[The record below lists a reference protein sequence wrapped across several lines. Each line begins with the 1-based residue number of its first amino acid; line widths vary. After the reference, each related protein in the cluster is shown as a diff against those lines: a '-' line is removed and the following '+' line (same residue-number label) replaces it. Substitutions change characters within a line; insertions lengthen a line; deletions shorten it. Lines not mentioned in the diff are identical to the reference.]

1 MRFFGAKTVTRSRSG
16 QVDLLIVF
24 DRACGRNYT
33 RPRFAGRTRLITD
46 SLFTCWLTLGQ
57 STLTLVP
64 PALSLWERRANPD
77 DALTSAHH
85 LLSRSRGLNYTPN
98 EWRRCSFH
106 VMKII
111 SYSSTLMNNI
121 YPTLCLNKKNYTPNE
136 CGSFKTTLQASGE
149 VLKLHSKQVG

>member
-16 QVDLLIVF
+16 QVDHLIVF

-77 DALTSAHH
+77 NALTPAHH
-85 LLSRSRGLNYTPN
+85 LLSRSRVLNYTPN
-98 EWRRCSFH
+98 EWRRLISRDEDRFH
-106 VMKII
+106 SHPLWWTTYIQHFAWI
-111 SYSSTLMNNI
+111 
-121 YPTLCLNKKNYTPNE
+121 KKNYTPNE
-136 CGSFKTTLQASGE
+136 WGSFKTRLRTSGE